1 VSGSRSTRT
10 EPFGDIARGGVRGGV
25 ATRGLT
31 GGALRGGVASRG
43 LTGGALRGGVAWRGG
58 VFACNGIVV
67 DAGSGDVGGVLAC
80 GAGGGLALGDATA
93 GFGNTGCVSP
103 AGGALNDLFAA
114 GGPAPRGCGGNEPR
128 GGALPPG

>member
-1 VSGSRSTRT
+1 MGASSGSSVSSLTLGGVSGSRSTRT
-10 EPFGDIARGGVRGGV
+10 EPFGVTGDVRGGV
-25 ATRGLT
+25 AT
-31 GGALRGGVASRG
+31 RG

-67 DAGSGDVGGVLAC
+67 DAGSGDGALAC

-103 AGGALNDLFAA
+103 AGGALNDLLAA